1 MNERE
6 FERNIYKL
14 KTLKADK
21 KELDKQMKALE
32 GRIKEEFDA
41 RGVDRVDYETIG
53 QGLQYT
59 TVDKT
64 SMDEDKLI
72 SILREL
78 GAYDCIELK
87 PTVNEDK
94 VQELIYKGIINIE
107 DIAPA
112 MIDKSYKVLKFV
124 KLNNN

>member
-6 FERNIYKL
+6 FERNIYRL

-32 GRIKEEFDA
+32 GRIKDEFAA

-59 TVDKT
+59 TVNKT

-124 KLNNN
+124 KLYNN

>member
-6 FERNIYKL
+6 FERNIYRL

-32 GRIKEEFDA
+32 GRIKDEFAA

-59 TVDKT
+59 TVNKT